1 MLVKPPMSFI
11 LSPKK
16 VLVVWVLI
24 RIPEINVF
32 PRSTVNLWRLYFQ
45 DFLLGLYVVA
55 SIGKHLCFRTIYILF
70 RIKNL
75 HAQIIE
81 KDAMIKVL
89 HQRSRKEPVKLDTS
103 SAMRPSKSLMS
114 ISNTNSG
121 GSGLLSHGLGL
132 SNSPITEERKDTS
145 WKGSLGKN
153 YKLIIRDPAVRRD

>member
-1 MLVKPPMSFI
+1 
-11 LSPKK
+11 
-16 VLVVWVLI
+16 
-24 RIPEINVF
+24 
-32 PRSTVNLWRLYFQ
+32 
-45 DFLLGLYVVA
+45 
-55 SIGKHLCFRTIYILF
+55 
-70 RIKNL
+70 
-75 HAQIIE
+75 
-81 KDAMIKVL
+81 MIKVL

-153 YKLIIRDPAVRRD
+153 YQLTIRACSEERLEAFLAAN

>member
-1 MLVKPPMSFI
+1 MSFF
-11 LSPKK
+11 KVFK
-16 VLVVWVLI
+16 VLI
-24 RIPEINVF
+24 
-32 PRSTVNLWRLYFQ
+32 
-45 DFLLGLYVVA
+45 
-55 SIGKHLCFRTIYILF
+55 HLCVSKHSRGETPVILP

-89 HQRSRKEPVKLDTS
+89 HQRSRKEPVKVDAP

-121 GSGLLSHGLGL
+121 GSGLLSHSLGL

-145 WKGSLGKN
+145 WKGSLGKTDQPEISVN
-153 YKLIIRDPAVRRD
+153 TRRPEIKRPLFKLAERACMKT